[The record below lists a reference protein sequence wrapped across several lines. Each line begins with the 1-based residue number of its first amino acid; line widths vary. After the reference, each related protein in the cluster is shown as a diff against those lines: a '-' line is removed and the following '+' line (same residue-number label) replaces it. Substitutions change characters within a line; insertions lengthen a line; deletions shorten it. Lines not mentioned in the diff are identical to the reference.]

1 MSEIPIDKQRKDAEM
16 LLQVVSEASGYS
28 VDDIKHATKS
38 YGINVA
44 RGVACVVSRELQ
56 IIPRIFGEVLERTRC
71 NVVNI
76 SKHYRGYLSTKDK
89 ATVNLYEKVK
99 QMLP

>member
-1 MSEIPIDKQRKDAEM
+1 MSEIPVDKQRKDAEM
-16 LLQVVSEASGYS
+16 LLEAVSKASGYS
-28 VDDIKHATKS
+28 VDAIKHATKS

-44 RGVACVVSRELQ
+44 RGVACVISRELQ
-56 IIPRIFGEVLERTRC
+56 IIPRVFGEAMGRTRC